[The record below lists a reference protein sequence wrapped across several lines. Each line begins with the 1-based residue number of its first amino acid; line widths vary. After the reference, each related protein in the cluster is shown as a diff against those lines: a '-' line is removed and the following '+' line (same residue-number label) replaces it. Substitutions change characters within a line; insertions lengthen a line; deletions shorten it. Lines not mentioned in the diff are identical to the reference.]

1 MTSSPVSCR
10 PRSDSAFSAHRR
22 TQLKLALVVT
32 GGPDTEPLTELESDV
47 GDAAFVIAAD
57 SGLALARRLGL
68 EVHVA
73 IGDFD
78 STSAGELRDAAS
90 AGTEVVRLPRAKDET
105 DLELAL
111 GEASRRGAGEVRV
124 LGGVGG
130 RLDHLLANAL
140 VLTSERWRDMRVSA
154 RFGAARLWVVRTEV
168 ELHGDPGEIVSLVP
182 VGGAAEGV
190 VSRGL
195 AYRLVGERLEPS
207 SATGLSNALLGN
219 VATVGLSQ
227 GVLLAILPGERA
239 DPDSLP

>member
-1 MTSSPVSCR
+1 M
-10 PRSDSAFSAHRR
+10 
-22 TQLKLALVVT
+22 
-32 GGPDTEPLTELESDV
+32 

-68 EVHVA
+68 EVHLA

-78 STSAGELRDAAS
+78 STSAEDLRGAAS

-111 GEASRRGAGEVRV
+111 GEASKRGATEVRV
-124 LGGVGG
+124 VGGVGG

-140 VLTSERWRDMRVSA
+140 VLTSERWREMRISA
-154 RFGAARLWVVRTEV
+154 RFGAARLWVVRAEA

-195 AYRLVGERLEPS
+195 AYGLAGERLEAS
-207 SATGLSNALLGN
+207 SARGLSNVLLGK
-219 VATVGLSQ
+219 VATVRLSR

-239 DPDSLP
+239 DPESLP

>member
-1 MTSSPVSCR
+1 M
-10 PRSDSAFSAHRR
+10 
-22 TQLKLALVVT
+22 
-32 GGPDTEPLTELESDV
+32 
-47 GDAAFVIAAD
+47 
-57 SGLALARRLGL
+57 
-68 EVHVA
+68 
-73 IGDFD
+73 
-78 STSAGELRDAAS
+78 
-90 AGTEVVRLPRAKDET
+90 
-105 DLELAL
+105 
-111 GEASRRGAGEVRV
+111 
-124 LGGVGG
+124 GG

-154 RFGAARLWVVRTEV
+154 RFGPARLWVVRTEV